1 MEFVFYTL
9 AALLVLFSYRSFRGG
24 LDYLAY
30 FRKELGRPHSEYSP
44 FATIICP
51 CKGLDAGLAENLV
64 SLFEQD
70 YPAYEVLFAVDD
82 ENDLAV
88 GVIKDASRNDLKVS
102 KLVVAPKA
110 TESSQKVENLREAVL
125 YADDRSTI
133 FVFVDSDAR
142 PSRDWLRNLV
152 SPLEDANVGASTGY
166 RWFISN
172 HPTFASELRNI
183 WNASI
188 ASALGSNTK
197 ENFCW
202 GGSMAIRR
210 DTFETLDI
218 REKWHG
224 TLSDDFAV
232 TRAMNAANLPIV
244 FVPKALTASI
254 EDCSFREMLEFTTR
268 QMKIT
273 RVYARKLWILS
284 FLGSGLFCVVMIWSL
299 LLAMFSLHND
309 VSVWV
314 AVVTLTFVSAL
325 SVGKSYLRLRAVR
338 LVLRSYSAELQ
349 KQLLPQLTLWFVSP
363 IVFLINSFAAL
374 FSRRMTWRGVIYEM
388 VSAKETRIVANR
400 DER

>member
-1 MEFVFYTL
+1 M
-9 AALLVLFSYRSFRGG
+9 
-24 LDYLAY
+24 
-30 FRKELGRPHSEYSP
+30 
-44 FATIICP
+44 
-51 CKGLDAGLAENLV
+51 
-64 SLFEQD
+64 
-70 YPAYEVLFAVDD
+70 
-82 ENDLAV
+82 
-88 GVIKDASRNDLKVS
+88 
-102 KLVVAPKA
+102 
-110 TESSQKVENLREAVL
+110 

-152 SPLEDANVGASTGY
+152 SPLEDANAGASTGY

-202 GGSMAIRR
+202 GGSTAIRR
-210 DTFETLDI
+210 ETFETLDI

-299 LLAMFSLHND
+299 LLAMFRLHND

-325 SVGKSYLRLRAVR
+325 GVGKSYLRLRAAR

-363 IVFLINSFAAL
+363 IVFLINSSAAL
-374 FSRRMTWRGVIYEM
+374 FSRRMTWRGITYEM
-388 VSAKETRIVANR
+388 VSARETRILTNR